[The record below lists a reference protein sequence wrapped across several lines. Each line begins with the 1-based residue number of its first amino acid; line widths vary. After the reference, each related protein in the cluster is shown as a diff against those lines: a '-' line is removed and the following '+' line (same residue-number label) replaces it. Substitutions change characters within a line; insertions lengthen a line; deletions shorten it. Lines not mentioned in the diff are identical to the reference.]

1 MLISIPEKFLEK
13 KAMHILLVEDDELL
27 GDGLAAGLR
36 HCGYKVDWLRD
47 GETARMALATGG
59 YNALVLDL
67 GLPRLDGMALLR
79 GLRAEGNAIP
89 VLILTARDSTLDKVS
104 GLDSGADDYLV
115 KPVDLDELAAHLR
128 ALTRRD
134 SGKRAPLLKVRNVEL
149 DPATRRVRLCGE
161 PVEVSAKEF
170 DILEI
175 LMRNVGKVI
184 SRAQLK
190 SALYGSGE
198 GLESNVVE
206 VHIHNLRRKIGAGL
220 ICTIRGVGY
229 YMLE

>member
-1 MLISIPEKFLEK
+1 MR
-13 KAMHILLVEDDELL
+13 ILLVEDDELL

-36 HCGYKVDWLRD
+36 HCGYQVDWLRD
-47 GETARMALATGG
+47 GETARTALEIGAYT
-59 YNALVLDL
+59 AVVLDL

-79 GLRAEGNAIP
+79 GLRAEGNTIP
-89 VLILTARDSTLDKVS
+89 VLILTARDSTWDKVS

-128 ALTRRD
+128 ALARRD
-134 SGKRAPLLKVRNVEL
+134 SGRRAPLLKVGHVEL
-149 DPATRRVRLCGE
+149 DPATRRISLGGE

-170 DILEI
+170 AILEI

-190 SALYGSGE
+190 SALYGTGE
-198 GLESNVVE
+198 GVESNVVE
-206 VHIHNLRRKIGAGL
+206 VHIHNLRRKIGADL

-229 YMLE
+229 YMSE